1 MISQKKIKP
10 LIFRT
15 LLELDKIYD
24 FNKINSDDIISK
36 LLYKIESE
44 KEKIKNLEIKKGKL
58 IELLTDSIIDE
69 FIK

>member
-15 LLELDKIYD
+15 LLGLDKIYD